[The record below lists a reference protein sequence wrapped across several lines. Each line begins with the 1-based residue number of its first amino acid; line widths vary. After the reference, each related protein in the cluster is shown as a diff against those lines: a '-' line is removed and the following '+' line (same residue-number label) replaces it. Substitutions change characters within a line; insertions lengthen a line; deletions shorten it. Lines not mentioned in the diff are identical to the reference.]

1 MESERNEDLSL
12 DFEDSG
18 ERNLRYRHT
27 SRTCAKKEE
36 GGIYSKILYKL
47 ISSLTSVL
55 YYKELFCSVATI
67 GLDKA
72 LKWIWTNFRWF
83 FQFPRK
89 RRRWAFT
96 TLQAWDP
103 LTPHLMF
110 FLWNKE
116 LSKAP

>member
-1 MESERNEDLSL
+1 MAYLTKQFSHILKQLDNGNLEERDCSRTESERNEDLSL

-36 GGIYSKILYKL
+36 SGIYSKILYKL

-55 YYKELFCSVATI
+55 YNKELFCSVATI

-72 LKWIWTNFRWF
+72 LKWI
-83 FQFPRK
+83 
-89 RRRWAFT
+89 
-96 TLQAWDP
+96 
-103 LTPHLMF
+103 
-110 FLWNKE
+110 
-116 LSKAP
+116 

>member
-1 MESERNEDLSL
+1 MAYLTKQFSHILKQLDNGNLEERDCSGTESERNEDLSL

-72 LKWIWTNFRWF
+72 LKWI
-83 FQFPRK
+83 
-89 RRRWAFT
+89 
-96 TLQAWDP
+96 
-103 LTPHLMF
+103 
-110 FLWNKE
+110 
-116 LSKAP
+116 